1 MILPQPDAVSY
12 LINIPADD
20 PNFKAAVQR
29 ATQRELKEAILRM
42 SGKEGN
48 KTRVLACQREFQ
60 KRVKRRTLT

>member
-1 MILPQPDAVSY
+1 MVLPQPDTVSY
-12 LINIPADD
+12 LISIPADD

-48 KTRVLACQREFQ
+48 KTRIIACQKEYRR
-60 KRVKRRTLT
+60 RVS